1 MIVRTAIQ
9 QQWNIV
15 FPNSGPGYTVS
26 KTAGTWPVDID
37 GEKWYTIHVSKDIAA
52 WTRTQSP
59 DQWYEHP
66 YEQPTRYNFHEPSSA
81 KFDVHHELLAILKL
95 TWG

>member
-1 MIVRTAIQ
+1 MIVKTTIQ

-15 FPNSGPGYTVS
+15 FTNSGPGYTVL
-26 KTAGTWPVDID
+26 AAVDRLD
-37 GEKWYTIHVSKDIAA
+37 KKWYTVHVSKDIAA
-52 WTRTQSP
+52 WTRTQSQ

-66 YEQPTRYNFHEPSSA
+66 GEQPTRYNFHEPASA
-81 KFDVHHELLAILKL
+81 KFDVHCELLAILKL

>member
-1 MIVRTAIQ
+1 MIVKTAIQ

-15 FPNSGPGYTVS
+15 FPNSGPGYTVL
-26 KTAGTWPVDID
+26 AMVDID
-37 GEKWYTIHVSKDIAA
+37 NKKWYTIHVSKDIAT
-52 WTRTQSP
+52 WTRTQSQ

-81 KFDVHHELLAILKL
+81 KFDVHCELLAILKL

>member
-1 MIVRTAIQ
+1 VIVKTAIQ

-15 FPNSGPGYTVS
+15 FPNSGPEYTVL
-26 KTAGTWPVDID
+26 AMVDID
-37 GEKWYTIHVSKDIAA
+37 NKKWYTIHVSKDIAT
-52 WTRTQSP
+52 WTRTQP
-59 DQWYEHP
+59 RGQWYEHP